1 MLNKKESKNTQGNNK
16 AKNLYKNTKGY
27 LYLLPA
33 LIVLG
38 IFVFYPIV
46 NAIIGSF
53 DETKASGYVFGFG
66 SYQYLFQDGRFLN
79 SVWNTVIYAAIVPIL
94 SVGISLVLANTLA
107 NIKNEKVKGFFQS
120 IYFLPYVTSLV
131 AIGVVWSWLFN
142 SQYGMINYLLGFIGI
157 DPIYWLTDPK
167 WAMPALMIFAVWKSL
182 AFNTLI
188 LTTGIASIN
197 PQYYQA
203 AKIDQATTSTIF
215 RKITVPMVSPII
227 VYTYIISLIAAFKVY
242 TEVFVLFNG
251 KTLNGRVSTVVMY
264 IIDRFYGDQDFP
276 LAFAAA
282 VVLLIIILTVTFV
295 QRALARN
302 KVHY

>member
-1 MLNKKESKNTQGNNK
+1 MLNKKEGK
-16 AKNLYKNTKGY
+16 ANRNGASIYKSTKGY

-33 LIVLG
+33 LIVLA
-38 IFVFYPIV
+38 IFVFYPIL

-53 DETKASGYVFGFG
+53 DETKASGYVFGLG
-66 SYQYLFQDGRFLN
+66 TYQYLFKDKRFLN
-79 SVWNTVIYAAIVPIL
+79 SIWNTVIYAIIVPVL
-94 SVGISLVLANTLA
+94 SVGISLVLANALA

-142 SQYGMINYLLGFIGI
+142 SQYGMINYILSFVGVK
-157 DPIYWLTDPK
+157 PIMWLTDPN
-167 WAMPALMIFAVWKSL
+167 WAMPALIIFAVWKNL

-203 AKIDQATTSTIF
+203 AKIDQATNNTIF
-215 RKITVPMVSPII
+215 RKITIPLVSPII

-242 TEVFVLFNG
+242 TEVFVLFSG

-282 VVLLIIILTVTFV
+282 VVLLLIILTVTFV
-295 QRALARN
+295 QRTLARN

>member
-1 MLNKKESKNTQGNNK
+1 MLNKKGSKS
-16 AKNLYKNTKGY
+16 YKGY

-33 LIVLG
+33 LVILG
-38 IFVFYPIV
+38 VFVFYPII
-46 NAIIGSF
+46 NAIVFSF
-53 DETKASGYVFGFG
+53 DETKAAGYSFGFG
-66 SYQYLFQDGRFLN
+66 SYGYLFKDKRFIQSLL
-79 SVWNTVIYAAIVPIL
+79 NTVVYAAIVPLL
-94 SVGISLVLANTLA
+94 SVGLSLILANALA
-107 NIKNEKVKGFFQS
+107 NLKNEKIKGVFQS

-142 SQYGMINYLLGFIGI
+142 SQYGIINHLLGLIGI
-157 DPIYWLTDPK
+157 NPINWLSDPN
-167 WAMPALMIFAVWKSL
+167 WAMPALVIFAVWKSL

-203 AKIDQATTSTIF
+203 AKIDQATNSTIF
-215 RKITVPMVSPII
+215 RKITIPLVSPII
-227 VYTYIISLIAAFKVY
+227 LYTYIISLIAGFKVY

-251 KTLNGRVSTVVMY
+251 RTLNGRISTVVMY

-282 VVLLIIILTVTFV
+282 VVLLVIILTVTLI
-295 QRALARN
+295 QRTIASN

>member
-1 MLNKKESKNTQGNNK
+1 MLKKGR
-16 AKNLYKNTKGY
+16 KGY

-38 IFVFYPIV
+38 IFVFYPII
-46 NAIIGSF
+46 NTIIYSF
-53 DETKASGYVFGFG
+53 DETKASGFVFGFG
-66 SYQYLFQDGRFLN
+66 SYEYLLQDKRFLQ
-79 SVWNTVIYAAIVPIL
+79 SLINTVIYAAIVPIL
-94 SVGISLVLANTLA
+94 SVLISLLLANTLV
-107 NIKNEKVKGFFQS
+107 NLKNQKIRGIFQS

-131 AIGVVWSWLFN
+131 AIGIVWSWLFN
-142 SQYGMINYLLGFIGI
+142 SEYGVINYFLTLIGI
-157 DPIYWLTDPK
+157 NPINWLNDPK
-167 WAMPALMIFAVWKSL
+167 YAMVALVIFAVWKSL

-203 AKIDQATTSTIF
+203 AKIDQATSGTIF
-215 RKITVPMVSPII
+215 RKITVKLVSPMI

-242 TEVFVLFNG
+242 TEVYVLFG
-251 KTLNGRVSTVVMY
+251 GRTLDGAVSTVVRY

-276 LAFAAA
+276 LAFAAS
-282 VVLLIIILTVTFV
+282 VVLLIIILTVTLV
-295 QRALARN
+295 QRTAARN